1 MNMDMQFC
9 WVKITTTLDT
19 LDICDI
25 KRREMTMMGVKI
37 D

>member
-9 WVKITTTLDT
+9 WVKITTTLD
-19 LDICDI
+19 IRDI